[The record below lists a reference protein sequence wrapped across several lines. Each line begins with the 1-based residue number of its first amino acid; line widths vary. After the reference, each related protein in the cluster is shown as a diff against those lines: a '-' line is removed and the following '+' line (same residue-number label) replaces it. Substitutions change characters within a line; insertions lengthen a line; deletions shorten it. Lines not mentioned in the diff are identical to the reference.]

1 MAKTIFPRT
10 KIGDLSVSRMIMG
23 TNNIMGGSHRT
34 RARDLHIKQINNN
47 AEAVAEI
54 IEAYMEYG

>member
-1 MAKTIFPRT
+1 MPDNLFPRT

-34 RARDLHIKQINNN
+34 KARDTHIKEINNT
-47 AEAVAEI
+47 AAAVADIVET
-54 IEAYMEYG
+54 